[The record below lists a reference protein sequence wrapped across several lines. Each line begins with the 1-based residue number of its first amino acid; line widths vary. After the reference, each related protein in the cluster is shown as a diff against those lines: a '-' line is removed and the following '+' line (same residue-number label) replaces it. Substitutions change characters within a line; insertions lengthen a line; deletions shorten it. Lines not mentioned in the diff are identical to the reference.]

1 MRRALAAAVVV
12 GAAAWTGSAAAAPLA
27 VRATFEAP
35 IVQFG
40 DPIRTHVVVLL
51 DATQIRTS
59 SVRIVDDAGPLTPLS
74 APDTIR
80 TTRNGT
86 LVIAIGRTFGCISS
100 SCVAAKGDATPTLPR
115 VLVTAVTNHGKRVQ
129 ATASWPVLQIRGRV
143 SAADLARSRPPFRAN
158 TTPPPPTY
166 RIAPSSLAWL
176 LDGLAVVLA
185 LAAVSLA
192 LTVALR
198 LARRGGGAAAAG
210 ELERALRLA
219 REAESRP
226 PADRRRAL
234 GLIARLLDKRNRRL
248 AGTASDL
255 AWARPDP
262 ERESLATL
270 VSDVEREVPS

>member
-1 MRRALAAAVVV
+1 MRRAPAAAVVLL
-12 GAAAWTGSAAAAPLA
+12 AAAWTGSAAAAPLA

-74 APDTIR
+74 APDTTR

>member
-12 GAAAWTGSAAAAPLA
+12 GAAAWTGSAAAAPLV

-234 GLIARLLDKRNRRL
+234 GLLARLLDKRNRRL